1 MDAEKS
7 KKLQQYAVTLNE
19 QAMGEEKSGKV
30 QEAAK
35 HYLKLVDVFLVLA
48 AEAQDHNTWQQY
60 IHQAE
65 TYQNRARSIL
75 PKDQQVI
82 PPPAIRQD
90 LPPAPLQRND
100 VLQNRLN
107 PLKKIIHPF
116 QKGEALLPNP
126 PTDEPSRP
134 IPLEQKTPSVPLDSI
149 PAEVYQR
156 TVAENKLLR
165 EKVSLITKE
174 TEERILA
181 LQKENGELQKRISE
195 MVPRADYEMLQGE
208 FTNMV
213 PRAEYDRVR
222 AQFLNMVPKEHYDE
236 LLNRISQMV
245 PKQDY
250 LDAERRVLQLEDAAR
265 SSVPK
270 KVIDDLAAE
279 ISMLGV
285 LSEVPMESEE
295 EQNES
300 SSELVI

>member
-7 KKLQQYAVTLNE
+7 KKLQQYALALNE
-19 QAMGEEKSGKV
+19 QAVGEEKSGKV

-65 TYQNRARSIL
+65 TYQNKARSVI

-82 PPPAIRQD
+82 PTPAMRQVPP
-90 LPPAPLQRND
+90 PMPQRND
-100 VLQNRLN
+100 VVQNRLN
-107 PLKKIIHPF
+107 PIKKIIRPF
-116 QKGEALLPNP
+116 QKSEELLPDQP
-126 PTDEPSRP
+126 AEETTQSQSEV
-134 IPLEQKTPSVPLDSI
+134 KTPLSVPLDSI
-149 PAEVYQR
+149 PAELYQR

-165 EKVSLITKE
+165 EKVSSITKE
-174 TEERILA
+174 TEERILV
-181 LQKENGELQKRISE
+181 LQKENGELQNRISE
-195 MVPRADYEMLQGE
+195 MVPRVDYEVLQTE

-265 SSVPK
+265 NSVPK
-270 KVIDDLAAE
+270 KLIDDLANE

-285 LSEVPMESEE
+285 LSEVPIVSEE
-295 EQNES
+295 EQKES
-300 SSELVI
+300 SSELII